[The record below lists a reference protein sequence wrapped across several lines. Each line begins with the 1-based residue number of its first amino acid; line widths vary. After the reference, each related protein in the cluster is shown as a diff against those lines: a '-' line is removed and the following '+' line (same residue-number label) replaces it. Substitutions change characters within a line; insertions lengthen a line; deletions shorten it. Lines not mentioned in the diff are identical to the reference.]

1 MTSNLFLIS
10 KFVKLKLYSQYDSLR
25 LVENQ
30 SKIDT
35 FNANILLN
43 PGWGQATKA
52 IGIEAQKAPN
62 KPKSKKAFFVNTN
75 KTILGIKKKK
85 EAFLNKLKLSSSASA
100 RHLPQP
106 PLGASYGHGLLKN
119 QL

>member
-1 MTSNLFLIS
+1 LIS
-10 KFVKLKLYSQYDSLR
+10 KFTGLKHYSQYDSLR

-30 SKIDT
+30 SKIDN

-52 IGIEAQKAPN
+52 IGIEAQKAAN
-62 KPKSKKAFFVNTN
+62 KPKSKKAFFVDTN
-75 KTILGIKKKK
+75 KNILGGKKKK
-85 EAFLNKLKLSSSASA
+85 EAFLNKLKLNSSASV

-106 PLGASYGHGLLKN
+106 PLGASYGHGIFKN